1 MSDPLVSII
10 TNTYNSAI
18 YIRENV
24 ESVLNQSY
32 QHWEQIIIDCGSTDS
47 TLEILEK
54 IMHDRLRVFTVPFC
68 GVGEARNFGIKKA
81 KGDVIAIL
89 DSDDVSFPER
99 IATQVNVLMKEVDV
113 LAVATA
119 IKTLDVSTKKE
130 KIFLYPSSPKQIAL
144 ALRVGINILPHSSL
158 AFRLDAFNEV
168 YGYSK
173 YSEMAE
179 DFDLL
184 LRLSDLGLIKSV
196 PIPLAQIAVRSDSN
210 GDVYRPKGRDSKF
223 YIAWSI
229 ISHAMQT
236 KSDEERKHIED
247 WLDGLTG
254 QGIGNL
260 LWYWQFR
267 SFFANLFQLDFV
279 TVRWFLR
286 SLVVNFHAS
295 LFGLNGFSAKILLSR
310 GINKSYVNSWSKR

>member
-1 MSDPLVSII
+1 
-10 TNTYNSAI
+10 
-18 YIRENV
+18 
-24 ESVLNQSY
+24 
-32 QHWEQIIIDCGSTDS
+32 
-47 TLEILEK
+47 
-54 IMHDRLRVFTVPFC
+54 
-68 GVGEARNFGIKKA
+68 
-81 KGDVIAIL
+81 
-89 DSDDVSFPER
+89 
-99 IATQVNVLMKEVDV
+99 
-113 LAVATA
+113 
-119 IKTLDVSTKKE
+119 
-130 KIFLYPSSPKQIAL
+130 
-144 ALRVGINILPHSSL
+144 VGINILPHSSL

-168 YGYSK
+168 DGYSK

-260 LWYWQFR
+260 LWY
-267 SFFANLFQLDFV
+267 
-279 TVRWFLR
+279 
-286 SLVVNFHAS
+286 
-295 LFGLNGFSAKILLSR
+295 
-310 GINKSYVNSWSKR
+310 